1 LKTKVN
7 DNKEAGFI
15 SEAKDFAVFS
25 RKKDKNRK
33 LFHEKCNNAAKRFLD
48 LLTYLAQKGEI
59 KNET

>member
-25 RKKDKNRK
+25 RKKDKEGRGFCQRLRDK
-33 LFHEKCNNAAKRFLD
+33 SEYK
-48 LLTYLAQKGEI
+48 EV
-59 KNET
+59 